1 MNQWQQYQYQKLLIL
16 ETLNYL
22 QLSYIYWLIIVVSKS
37 SNSLLFKLNVGYFY
51 FYINYVMIKY
61 IFLLSALII
70 IIFFRKMTA
79 KSHDPIQWCISLLQ
93 LFIIYL
99 PFVNT
104 VMVRFGRNIQW
115 LFYQI
120 LNQLF
125 LINNFEYLL
134 D

>member
-16 ETLNYL
+16 ETLNYI

-61 IFLLSALII
+61 IFLLSALI